1 MSFVQGWILIWLL
14 ASLRFAPLFM
24 VPSVTPFAWAPAQ
37 VRSVLVLALG
47 AAVVSAMPHAAPV
60 ASMAWAATGELVIG
74 GCLALAVLIPMAAL
88 GNAAKLLDVQ
98 AGLASASLFN
108 PALQGNDSIFGTFFS
123 LAGTQVFFALG
134 FDLLVLRALVAS
146 ARLAPV
152 GAAARLPDADAVLA
166 MVGVQF
172 LLGLMVIA
180 PVVLGLFA
188 IDLAVAYA
196 SRSMPQANVYFLALP
211 VKVGVAFLLLA
222 TTVNTMP
229 ALIGR
234 LFADA
239 LERSRGAV
247 GL

>member
-1 MSFVQGWILIWLL
+1 MNLIQGWIITWLL

-24 VPSVTPFAWAPAQ
+24 IPSVTPFAWAPAQ
-37 VRSVLVLALG
+37 IRSVLVLALG
-47 AAVVSAMPHAAPV
+47 AAVVSTMPHVLPV
-60 ASMAWAATGELVIG
+60 PSMAWAATGELVVG
-74 GCLALAVLIPMAAL
+74 GCLALAVVIPMAAL

-108 PALQGNDSIFGTFFS
+108 PALQSNDSIFGTFFS
-123 LAGTQVFFALG
+123 LAGMQVFFGLG

-152 GAAARLPDADAVLA
+152 GAAARLPDAEAVLA

-172 LLGLMVIA
+172 LLGLMVVA

-211 VKVGVAFLLLA
+211 VKVGIAFLLLA
-222 TTVNTMP
+222 TTVHTMP
-229 ALIGR
+229 ALVGR

-239 LERSRGAV
+239 LERSRAAV